1 MKITD
6 ATLAELKSAGRRGR
20 TRSPE
25 TLELI
30 ETIESL
36 KTGEAKAVVVEK
48 GESAAKVR
56 AKLMYVAKSIN
67 VKLQVAIKDDR
78 VMFARQPRR
87 GRPRGS

>member
-6 ATLAELKSAGRRGR
+6 ATLAELKAAGRRGR

-25 TLELI
+25 TIELV
-30 ETIESL
+30 EAIESL
-36 KTGEAKAVVVEK
+36 KTGEAKAIVVES
-48 GESAAKVR
+48 GQTAAKVR
-56 AKLMYVAKSIN
+56 AKLMYAAK
-67 VKLQVAIKDDR
+67 VTDAKLQVAIKDDR

>member
-6 ATLAELKSAGRRGR
+6 ATLDELKSAGRRGR

-30 ETIESL
+30 EAIENL
-36 KTGEAKAVVVEK
+36 KTGEAKAIVVEP
-48 GESAAKVR
+48 GETAAKVR
-56 AKLMYVAKSIN
+56 ARLMYVAKSID
-67 VKLQVAIKDDR
+67 VKLQVAVKGDR

-87 GRPRGS
+87 GRPKGS